1 MARGRVE
8 NVSGE
13 ATPEVYMK
21 IVLLDQS
28 GQPIDE
34 SRIEH
39 VSGSLGNYEDLV
51 TWATESKNNYFF
63 RVGKLKPGQI
73 IPFTASVYTTFQIAY
88 DWTYQI
94 EFR

>member
-13 ATPEVYMK
+13 LTPEVFMK

-34 SRIEH
+34 GRIEH
-39 VSGSLGNYEDLV
+39 VGGSLGNSDDFIP
-51 TWATESKNNYFF
+51 WATESKDNYFF
-63 RVGKLKPGQI
+63 RVGKIKPGQI
-73 IPFTASVYTTFQIAY
+73 IPFTASIYTLYHIAY
-88 DWTYQI
+88 DWTYII

>member
-8 NVSGE
+8 NMSAEV
-13 ATPEVYMK
+13 TPEIYMK

-28 GQPIDE
+28 GKPIDE

-39 VSGSLGNYEDLV
+39 EGGSLGNSDDFIPWL
-51 TWATESKNNYFF
+51 TESSDNYFF
-63 RVGKLKPGQI
+63 RVGRLKPGQI
-73 IPFTASVYTTFQIAY
+73 MPFTASIYTTFNIASE
-88 DWTYQI
+88 WTYQI

>member
-8 NVSGE
+8 NASGE
-13 ATPEVYMK
+13 TAQEVFMK

-28 GQPIDE
+28 GQSIDE

-39 VSGSLGNYEDLV
+39 VSGSLGNSDDFV
-51 TWATESKNNYFF
+51 TWATDSKDNYFF
-63 RVGKLKPGQI
+63 RVGNLKPGQI